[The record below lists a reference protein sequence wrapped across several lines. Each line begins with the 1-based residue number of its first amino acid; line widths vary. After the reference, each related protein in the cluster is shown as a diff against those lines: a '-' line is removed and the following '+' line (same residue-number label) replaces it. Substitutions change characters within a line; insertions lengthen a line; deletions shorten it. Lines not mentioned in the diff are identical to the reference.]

1 MFESLPESKPDAIL
15 QLMMAFRQDTR
26 AEKLDLGVG
35 IYKDAA
41 GNTPVL
47 DAVKSAEKML
57 LDTQTSK
64 AYVGPVGSRPF
75 CDAMVKQVFGADAQT
90 DRIRCAQSN
99 GGTGALRIL
108 ADLLKESRPESAIW
122 ISDPTWPNH
131 IPVFRAAGIDMKTYP
146 YYDAE
151 NCEVDFDAMMSTL
164 KQANDRDI
172 VLLHGCCHNPT
183 GADLSLPQWSVLAEL
198 CAQKSLFPF
207 FDMAYQGFGD
217 GLEEDAAAI
226 RLFASQLPELVVAAS
241 CSKNLGL
248 YRERTGAAMILAQ
261 NESDADRALG
271 SLGVVIRSN
280 YSMPPDH
287 GANTTHIVMTDET
300 LNKQWRDELE
310 AMRSRML
317 RLRTAFSDAM
327 RKRTNSAQFDYI
339 AHQKGM
345 FSRLPLN
352 TQQIESLRNNN
363 GIYIVGDG
371 RINVAGLPE
380 EDMDAVVDAISGVL

>member
-172 VLLHGCCHNPT
+172 VLLHGCCHNSIWPT
-183 GADLSLPQWSVLAEL
+183 RVLVMDLRKMRQQLDYLQVNCQSWLLPQVVPRTWV
-198 CAQKSLFPF
+198 C
-207 FDMAYQGFGD
+207 
-217 GLEEDAAAI
+217 I
-226 RLFASQLPELVVAAS
+226 ASAPAPQ
-241 CSKNLGL
+241 
-248 YRERTGAAMILAQ
+248 
-261 NESDADRALG
+261 
-271 SLGVVIRSN
+271 
-280 YSMPPDH
+280 
-287 GANTTHIVMTDET
+287 
-300 LNKQWRDELE
+300 
-310 AMRSRML
+310 
-317 RLRTAFSDAM
+317 
-327 RKRTNSAQFDYI
+327 
-339 AHQKGM
+339 
-345 FSRLPLN
+345 
-352 TQQIESLRNNN
+352 
-363 GIYIVGDG
+363 
-371 RINVAGLPE
+371 
-380 EDMDAVVDAISGVL
+380 

>member
-26 AEKLDLGVG
+26 TEKLDLGVG
-35 IYKDAA
+35 VYKDAT

-47 DAVKSAEKML
+47 NAVKAAEKIL

-75 CDAMVKQVFGADAQT
+75 CDAMVKQVFGTDAQT

-108 ADLLKESRPESAIW
+108 ADLLKVSRPESAIW

-131 IPVFRAAGIDMKTYP
+131 IPVFTAAGIDMKTYP
-146 YYDAE
+146 YYNAE
-151 NCEVDFDAMMSTL
+151 KCEVDFDAMMSTL

-183 GADLSLPQWSVLAEL
+183 GADLNQQQWSELAEL

-217 GLEEDAAAI
+217 GVEEDAASI

-241 CSKNLGL
+241 CSK
-248 YRERTGAAMILAQ
+248 RTWVCIA
-261 NESDADRALG
+261 
-271 SLGVVIRSN
+271 
-280 YSMPPDH
+280 
-287 GANTTHIVMTDET
+287 
-300 LNKQWRDELE
+300 
-310 AMRSRML
+310 
-317 RLRTAFSDAM
+317 
-327 RKRTNSAQFDYI
+327 SAPAPQ
-339 AHQKGM
+339 
-345 FSRLPLN
+345 
-352 TQQIESLRNNN
+352 
-363 GIYIVGDG
+363 
-371 RINVAGLPE
+371 
-380 EDMDAVVDAISGVL
+380 